1 MRWTEELAGYM
12 SFDQT
17 DFNQALME
25 GRRDGARLTL
35 RLTLQIDDIEAFVQG
50 AQNPA
55 QVNREYP
62 TGATASGHKR
72 AWVRSG
78 RLESPDLGGRMN
90 VDWGEFELL
99 AQANKLFD
107 HLHLRMRYRL
117 NLRDPEGREL
127 RLAGFKVIEND
138 PGGDSWRD
146 TTTLFT
152 RIYTGWWRTPYDRAD
167 EPGATAP
174 DPWAEE
180 DEAAAKREATSLLAT
195 AIVQISRA
203 GFMRELT
210 TFRGTEGS
218 ALSQLGDVL
227 RFGECFFGGLAKAY
241 VGPNTVG
248 GQTSFPCDYPP
259 LPCAPQVPEPP
270 WEAVPNRTRAH
281 GGRYALERQI
291 IPFEVEDLPFQLNLH
306 HLRAAAGLTDGNRGP
321 VLLAHGAGVR
331 AEMFYGQPL
340 GETIVDRLL
349 REGYDVW
356 ALNWRGSIDFP
367 NNAYTLDE
375 VARYDHPAAVKEVL
389 ARTGAPKLRALV
401 HCQGSVSFM
410 IAAVSGYLTDEETK
424 EELVSDVVSS
434 AISLFFEVPDR
445 TWLKQRLTLPA
456 VTLVAS
462 GADPQWGIR
471 AVNTAAKVLAR
482 ISTAAERPCNNA
494 PCQIANFIYGAG
506 WDVLLCHAN
515 VDDAVHAWT
524 ARELGYT
531 PFSLISQ
538 VAESSRYGH
547 IVPSWD
553 RAPASYVSRRPTI
566 RDARFTLLGCTEDT
580 MFEAKGQERTVEFLK
595 DCGVQAAYVPLGG
608 YGHMDAYWG
617 RHAAAEVFPSI
628 LDGLS
633 WSETGVDPGER
644 VPARVGRDGGAA
656 CAPGLAGRWRARSQ
670 GSSDFSAPPPARSR
684 VT

>member
-1 MRWTEELAGYM
+1 M

-25 GRRDGARLTL
+25 GRRDGARLVL
-35 RLTLQIDDIEAFVQG
+35 RLTLQIDDIEAFVRG
-50 AQNPA
+50 AENSA
-55 QVNREYP
+55 QVNRAYP
-62 TGATASGHKR
+62 QEAVPGGHKR
-72 AWVRSG
+72 AWVRRG
-78 RLESPDLGGRMN
+78 WLDSPDLGGRMN

-99 AQANKLFD
+99 GQANKLFD

-117 NLRDPEGREL
+117 NLRNPEGREL
-127 RLAGFKVIEND
+127 RLSGFKVIEND
-138 PGGDSWRD
+138 PGRDSWGD

-152 RIYTGWWRTPYDRAD
+152 RIYTGWWRTPHDRDD
-167 EPGATAP
+167 EPGATRP

-180 DEAAAKREATSLLAT
+180 DEAGAKREEADLLAT
-195 AIVQISRA
+195 AVVQISRV

-218 ALSQLGDVL
+218 AVSQLGDVL
-227 RFGECFFGGLAKAY
+227 RFGQCFFGGLAKAY
-241 VGPNTVG
+241 VGPNTVD
-248 GQTSFPCDYPP
+248 GQTSFPRDYPP
-259 LPCAPQVPEPP
+259 LPCSPEEREPP
-270 WEAVPNRTRAH
+270 WERVPDRTRAVE
-281 GGRYALERQI
+281 GRYVLERQI
-291 IPFEVEDLPFQLNLH
+291 VPFDVKDLAFQLNLH
-306 HLRAAAGLTDGNRGP
+306 HLRAAGGVTNGNRGP

-356 ALNWRGSIDFP
+356 ALNWRGSIDLP
-367 NNAYTLDE
+367 NNSYTLDE
-375 VARYDHPAAVKEVL
+375 VAKYDHPAAVKEVL

-410 IAAVSGYLTDEETK
+410 MAAVSGYLRDEETK
-424 EELVSDVVSS
+424 TELVSDVVSS

-445 TWLKQRLTLPA
+445 TWLKQRLTLPV
-456 VTLVAS
+456 VTRVAS

-471 AVNTAAKVLAR
+471 AVNTAAKLLAG
-482 ISTAAERPCNNA
+482 ISMWAERPCSNA

-531 PFSLISQ
+531 PLSLISQ

-547 IVPSWD
+547 IVPSWGL
-553 RAPASYVSRRPTI
+553 APASYVARRPTI
-566 RDARFTLLGCTEDT
+566 SDSRFTLLGCTEDT

-595 DCGVQAAYVPLGG
+595 DCDVHAAYVPLEG

-633 WSETGVDPGER
+633 WSETDVDPSER
-644 VPARVGRDGGAA
+644 IPSRGGRDRGAA
-656 CAPGLAGRWRARSQ
+656 CAPGVAGRWRVRSQ
-670 GSSDFSAPPPARSR
+670 SSSDFSAPPPARSR
-684 VT
+684 VP